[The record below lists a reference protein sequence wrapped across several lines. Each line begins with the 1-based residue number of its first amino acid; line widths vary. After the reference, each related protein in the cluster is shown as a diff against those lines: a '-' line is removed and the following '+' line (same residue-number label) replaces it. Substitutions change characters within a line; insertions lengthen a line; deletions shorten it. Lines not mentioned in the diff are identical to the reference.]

1 MKIGTKLIMI
11 GTIIMIVP
19 LAVVTTISLSRSTQ
33 SQMQTEDEQLSA
45 RSRSISETMDR
56 VFQEEKKI
64 AVILAADPE
73 IVAAATARNGVG
85 GSGGLPKPKGGSGP
99 TPEELAKRLS
109 DKLVQLIQLK
119 EVAQGYTAFVCAGT
133 DGMAFA
139 ATDTSYSKVS
149 MADTGYFKAALGGAP
164 NVGQAMLSDVTGKPV
179 VPVAAPIMSAGNVAG
194 ALVLVLDVR
203 FLNFLVANEKVG
215 KSGYAFVMD
224 GTGLVIAHPV
234 AENVFKTN
242 FSDLDGTRAFA
253 KKATGGGNGV
263 ARYVFQGQ
271 REVAGF
277 SPVLS
282 TGWSVVLSLPEAEY
296 YGPLRDE
303 QRLVIIVAL
312 VSLVAVFLVFWF
324 FSRSLTIPLA
334 YSVAFA
340 QLVAS
345 GDLTQEARAGRRDE
359 VGSLM
364 TALSEMSVRLR
375 DVVSAIQ
382 GSAHQVAVASEQMA
396 VTTTSLADGARSQAS
411 TLEETSASV
420 EQLTSSIE
428 QVSLH
433 AKSQVA
439 AVEKGTTSMAMARK
453 SIEMVSGSL
462 TQISGLAERSVDK
475 AMEGTKAVQQVV
487 EGINR
492 ISSSSEKIAGI
503 LSVISDIA
511 DQTNLL
517 ALNASIEAARAGEH
531 GRGFAV
537 VAQEVSKLAERSTTS
552 TKEIGELIKESEKNV
567 AQGVQIAQG
576 SKGAMEQIKESSQQ
590 VKDMIVDLKDA
601 MKAQVDA
608 VMGLAGTLENVS
620 DMSQSISAAAE
631 EQSANSRQVAKAVE
645 SVNELTQAAASSA
658 EELSASTEN
667 LSTMAQ
673 GLQKLMLQF
682 KVVGNGQ
689 GVAAEKA
696 LAKVGAKELEKASTS
711 P

>member
-1 MKIGTKLIMI
+1 VKIGTKLILI
-11 GTIIMIVP
+11 GTVIVIVP
-19 LAVVTTISLSRSTQ
+19 LAVVTTISLSRSTR
-33 SQMQTEDEQLSA
+33 SQTQTEDEQLAA
-45 RSRSISETMDR
+45 RSRSIAETMDR
-56 VFQEEKKI
+56 VFQEEKKT
-64 AVILAADPE
+64 AALLAADPE
-73 IVAAATARNGVG
+73 IVAVATAVHNEG
-85 GSGGLPKPKGGSGP
+85 GSDALPKPRGGSGP
-99 TPEELAKRLS
+99 TPEELARQLS
-109 DKLVQLIQLK
+109 DRLVQLIQSRD
-119 EVAQGYTAFVCAGT
+119 VAQGYAAFVCAGT

-139 ATDTSYSKVS
+139 ATDSSYAKLS
-149 MADTGYFKAALGGAP
+149 MADSEYFKTALGGTT
-164 NVGQAMLSDVTGKPV
+164 NVGQAMLSKVTGKPV
-179 VPVAAPIMSAGNVAG
+179 VPVASPIVSGGNVAG
-194 ALVLVLDVR
+194 AMVLVLDVR
-203 FLNFLVANEKVG
+203 FLSFLVANEKVG

-224 GTGLVIAHPV
+224 GTGLIIAHPV

-242 FSDLDGTRAFA
+242 LSGLVGAKEFA
-253 KKATGGGNGV
+253 KKATSGGSGV

-312 VSLVAVFLVFWF
+312 ASLLAVFLVFWL
-324 FSRSLTIPLA
+324 FSRSLTTPLA
-334 YSVAFA
+334 QGVTFA
-340 QLVAS
+340 QRVAS
-345 GDLTQEARAGRRDE
+345 GDLTQEVRAERRDE
-359 VGSLM
+359 VGSLVR
-364 TALSEMSVRLR
+364 ALSEMSARLR
-375 DVVSAIQ
+375 EVVSAIQ
-382 GSAHQVAVASEQMA
+382 GSAQQVAAASEQMT

-420 EQLTSSIE
+420 EQLTASIE

-433 AKSQVA
+433 ARSQVA

-453 SIEMVSGSL
+453 SIDMVSGSL
-462 TQISGLAERSVDK
+462 TQISDLAERSVDK

-503 LSVISDIA
+503 LNVISDIA

-537 VAQEVSKLAERSTTS
+537 VAQEVSKLAERSTAS
-552 TKEIGELIKESEKNV
+552 TKEIGALIKESESNV

-576 SKGAMEQIKESSQQ
+576 SKGAMEQIRESSQQ
-590 VKDMIVDLKDA
+590 VKDMIVGLKDA
-601 MKAQVDA
+601 MNAQVDA
-608 VMGLAGTLENVS
+608 VKELAGALENVS
-620 DMSQSISAAAE
+620 NMSQSISAATG

-645 SVNELTQAAASSA
+645 SVNELTQAAATSA

-667 LSTMAQ
+667 LSRMAQ

-682 KVVGNGQ
+682 KVAENGQ
-689 GVAAEKA
+689 RIAAEKA
-696 LAKVGAKELEKASTS
+696 LVKVSAQELEKTETQ